1 MTKLRGVVEGFSP
14 SYGACIMG
22 TGILAVTSKVYSIYV
37 PFLSILAVFFTILN
51 TLVAIVVTV
60 FWISRWI
67 FYSSRALEDLMH
79 PIKTNFYPTLPIGYM
94 VLGMDYIV
102 VVGNYFIGVLLW
114 AIGSILTFIFGILI
128 PYNLFRSETVH
139 LDHINPSIFIPPV
152 GLIVIPIAG
161 GIVLSKLS
169 GVLYEA
175 TLFFNI
181 VSWGSGFF
189 IYLALLAV
197 CVHRFLLHRPLPSV
211 LAPTMWINLGPIG
224 AGTVALYN
232 LSMNTNVFDTTMD
245 SMIKAFLILFWGS
258 GVWWLL
264 LAIVMTLHYIHRQSL
279 PYAPTWWAFTFPLG
293 AYVAATHVVYMMVK
307 LSVIDYF
314 GLMIYFLLLGL
325 WIAASQG
332 TLRGCIKCLKRIL

>member
-1 MTKLRGVVEGFSP
+1 MTRFKEIVEGFSP
-14 SYGACIMG
+14 SYGACVMG
-22 TGILAVTSKVYSIYV
+22 TGILAVTTKIYSTYIH
-37 PFLSILAVFFTILN
+37 FLNYLALFFTILN
-51 TLVAIVVTV
+51 TLIAVIVTV
-60 FWISRWI
+60 FWVARWI
-67 FYSSRALEDLMH
+67 LYTDKALEDLMH
-79 PIKTNFYPTLPIGYM
+79 PVKTNFYPTLPIGYM

-102 VVGNYFIGVLLW
+102 VIGNHFIGAVLW
-114 AIGSILTFIFGILI
+114 GIGAILTFVFGILI
-128 PYNLFRSETVH
+128 PYNLFRSEAVR

-161 GIVLSKLS
+161 GVVLSKLS

-175 TLFFNI
+175 ILFFNI

-197 CVHRFLLHRPLPSV
+197 CVHRFLLHQPLPSV

-232 LSMNTNVFDTTMD
+232 LSTNTDAFDAAINCTIKVF
-245 SMIKAFLILFWGS
+245 LLLFWGS

-264 LAIVMTLHYIHRQSL
+264 LAIIMTLHYIHRQNL

-293 AYVAATHVVYMMVK
+293 AYVAATHVVYKIVH
-307 LSVIDYF
+307 LSIFDYF
-314 GLMIYFLLLGL
+314 GLAIYFLLLGL
-325 WIAASQG
+325 WIAAFQG
-332 TLRGCIKCLKRIL
+332 ALRGCIRCLRRV